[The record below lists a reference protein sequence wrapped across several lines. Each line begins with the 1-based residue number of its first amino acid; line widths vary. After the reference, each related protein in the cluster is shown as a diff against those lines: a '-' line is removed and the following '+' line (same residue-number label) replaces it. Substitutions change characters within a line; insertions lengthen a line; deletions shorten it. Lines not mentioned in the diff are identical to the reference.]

1 MMLLCWSHLNY
12 IEYKINELD
21 INIKMEL
28 SFVKDDQENWWV
40 NIYQKIITKLLEI
53 EII

>member
-1 MMLLCWSHLNY
+1 MLLWWSHLND

-28 SFVKDDQENWWV
+28 SFVKNDRENWWA
-40 NIYQKIITKLLEI
+40 NIYQKIRTKLLEI